1 VPDNRI
7 LKIYLLSTFY
17 KISLFHSVV
26 CGVNL
31 NHLFLFRAVAEAG
44 GFSRAAERVHVS
56 QPAIS
61 MQVGELEAQLGLSL
75 FHRLGRGVKLT
86 AAGQLLLGYAQ
97 RLGALATEA
106 EQAMAEMKGLRRG
119 HLAIGASTTIGVYLL
134 PNLLGEYRR
143 RYPDIDLRFDI
154 ANTEDIQ
161 RRLVDG
167 TLDAGLTEGLPP
179 DCHEIETV
187 VFLRD
192 RLVPIA
198 QPDHPRLKADGKPL
212 TLQQLC
218 AEPMIVRETGSG
230 TRDVIDHALA
240 KRGQKLQRLPLV
252 LGSTEAIKR
261 AVAAGLGVAIVSHL
275 TIQTELAA
283 GQLAILPLRGFQ
295 LTRPLH
301 RLCWR
306 NRARDPATLAF
317 LALLDQ
323 RYPPTVESERCV
335 THKR

>member
-1 VPDNRI
+1 M
-7 LKIYLLSTFY
+7 SSF
-17 KISLFHSVV
+17 FAA
-26 CGVNL
+26 VNL

-44 GFSRAAERVHVS
+44 GFSRAAEQIHVS

-61 MQVGELEAQLGLSL
+61 MQVGELEAQLGLAL

-86 AAGQLLLGYAQ
+86 AAGKLLLGYAQ
-97 RLGALATEA
+97 RLGALAVDA
-106 EQAMAEMKGLRRG
+106 EQAMAEVKGLRRG

-134 PNLLGEYRR
+134 PDLLGEYRR
-143 RYPDIDLRFDI
+143 RYPDIDLQFDI
-154 ANTEDIQ
+154 ANTEDIE

-179 DCHEIETV
+179 DRRELETV

-192 RLVPIA
+192 QLVPIA
-198 QPDHPRLKADGKPL
+198 RPDHPRLKCGRKPL
-212 TLQQLC
+212 TLRQLC
-218 AEPMIVRETGSG
+218 AEPMIVREAGSG
-230 TRDVIDHALA
+230 TREVIDRALA
-240 KRGQKLQRLPLV
+240 KRGQKFQRPPLI

-283 GQLAILPLRGFQ
+283 GQLAILPLAGFQ

-306 NRARDPATLAF
+306 NRERDPAAVAF
-317 LALLDQ
+317 LGLLDE
-323 RYPPTVESERCV
+323 RYPPHVQS
-335 THKR
+335 

>member
-1 VPDNRI
+1 
-7 LKIYLLSTFY
+7 
-17 KISLFHSVV
+17 
-26 CGVNL
+26 VNL

-44 GFSRAAERVHVS
+44 GFSRAAEQIHVS

-61 MQVGELEAQLGLSL
+61 MQVGELEAQLGLTL
-75 FHRLGRGVKLT
+75 FHRLGRGVQLT
-86 AAGQLLLGYAQ
+86 GAGKLLLGYAQ
-97 RLGALATEA
+97 RLAALAVEA
-106 EQAMAEMKGLRRG
+106 EQAMAEVKGLRRG

-134 PNLLGEYRR
+134 PDLLGEYRR
-143 RYPDIDLRFDI
+143 RYPDIDLQFDI
-154 ANTEDIQ
+154 ANTDDIQ

-179 DCHEIETV
+179 ARHELETV

-192 RLVPIA
+192 QLVPIA
-198 QPDHPRLKADGKPL
+198 RPDHPRLKAKSKPL
-212 TLQQLC
+212 TLRQLC
-218 AEPMIVRETGSG
+218 AEPMIVREAGSG
-230 TRDVIDHALA
+230 TREVIDRALA
-240 KRGQKLQRLPLV
+240 KRGQKFQRPPLV

-283 GQLAILPLRGFQ
+283 GQLAILPLQGFQ

-306 NRARDPATLAF
+306 NRQRDPAALAF
-317 LALLDQ
+317 LGLLDE
-323 RYPPTVESERCV
+323 RYPSQVQS
-335 THKR
+335 